1 MQYVAFSS
9 TISTTSR
16 LLLIISTLYNLGALT
31 LLWAPDDN
39 IIPNSNNYPSPSR
52 THTQAGTKRLVRGKV
67 PHLRV
72 LLKSIA
78 PVGRNASAVLKD
90 LSGEC
95 RAKVEGASVYV
106 GTR

>member
-1 MQYVAFSS
+1 M
-9 TISTTSR
+9 I
-16 LLLIISTLYNLGALT
+16 
-31 LLWAPDDN
+31 
-39 IIPNSNNYPSPSR
+39 IIPNSNNYPPPHA
-52 THTQAGTKRLVRGKV
+52 HTQAGTKRLVRGKV